1 MTHPIPA
8 PRQPYTPGTLLRHT
22 SMTGPACA
30 SCAHRS
36 CRDRRAEHLPRLGGH
51 LAEYRTE
58 HDLAASLQARNPH
71 LIIWYGERTGSYWI
85 ANPTGLTEVPDAPT
99 LTRLLPHLVELW

>member
-1 MTHPIPA
+1 MTHPIPV
-8 PRQPYTPGTLLRHT
+8 PRPSSASLGRNPL
-22 SMTGPACA
+22 SGPACA

-58 HDLAASLQARNPH
+58 HALAATLQDRNPH

-85 ANPTGLTEVPDAPT
+85 ASPTGLTEVTDAPT
-99 LTRLLPHLVELW
+99 LTRLLPPLVELW

>member
-1 MTHPIPA
+1 VTHPIPA
-8 PRQPYTPGTLLRHT
+8 PQPSSDALRPIPL
-22 SMTGPACA
+22 SGPACA

-85 ANPTGLTEVPDAPT
+85 ANPTGLTEVPDAHT
-99 LTRLLPHLVELW
+99 LTRLLPPLLELW